1 VRLVGMLLVVFI
13 KIELHNYVQ
22 DVETRE
28 VGTGIMGMMVR
39 GERHVTGRCGQFV
52 GKTLLC
58 PSSVTN

>member
-1 VRLVGMLLVVFI
+1 MLLVVFI

-39 GERHVTGRCGQFV
+39 GERVTGRCGQFV

-58 PSSVTN
+58 PSSETN